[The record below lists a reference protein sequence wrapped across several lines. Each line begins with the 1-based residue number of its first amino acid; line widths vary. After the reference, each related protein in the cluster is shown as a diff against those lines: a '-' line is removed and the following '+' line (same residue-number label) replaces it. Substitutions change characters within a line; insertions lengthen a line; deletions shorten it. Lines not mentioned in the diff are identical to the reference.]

1 MHFLSSVEE
10 QSVTSSL
17 DLAPCLAI
25 SFLATSN
32 LSQPAP
38 LPFFQPLNP
47 LLSDTDASQA
57 APGWREKIGRFEIV
71 LDVNWFPA
79 RRNRKI
85 QTNLGI
91 SDVDWSQFA
100 ELNSGDLIYFWT
112 FWTSIGSIGGLV
124 VPPRELLPSGVL
136 VLVAAAGDGE
146 QKHRTEVLLLN
157 IK

>member
-1 MHFLSSVEE
+1 MADVFALGEATQLPQRLVLAAGKVTWNPFLSSVEE

-71 LDVNWFPA
+71 LGIGQLVPS
-79 RRNRKI
+79 KKKS
-85 QTNLGI
+85 GI
-91 SDVDWSQFA
+91 SNADWSHLVACGPLFHQFA
-100 ELNSGDLIYFWT
+100 ELRSQEI
-112 FWTSIGSIGGLV
+112 
-124 VPPRELLPSGVL
+124 
-136 VLVAAAGDGE
+136 
-146 QKHRTEVLLLN
+146 
-157 IK
+157 